1 MLRFGELPNAAAEAD
16 GLIAPHCRCYSARTM
31 MASKIE
37 ELQARV
43 DALERQRYPDENAPV
58 AVVDASMRRARASVE
73 ELGVYSACWKFVPP
87 PYYSWPLEQRAE
99 CLKAPSIHHLCKS
112 LLLENKK
119 VPSESN
125 DITNPRFVL
134 VVIQY
139 AAVLDVNK
147 LKTAIRA
154 LRKDVKARLDESSFD
169 FRIASEEDNREITGY
184 EHNSVTPFGL
194 LKPVPI
200 FASAALETLKF
211 FWMGGGHEH
220 LKLGM
225 AFSDFCRALSPI
237 VADISRPRTAMEM
250 SGDQEGL

>member
-1 MLRFGELPNAAAEAD
+1 MVSCSLRFHTRPK
-16 GLIAPHCRCYSARTM
+16 IATHQKKKHPALCYSVN
-31 MASKIE
+31 MATKIE

-43 DALERQRYPDENAPV
+43 HALELQRYPQENAV
-58 AVVDASMRRARASVE
+58 SVVDASMRRARASVE
-73 ELGVYSACWKFVPP
+73 ELGVYSACWRFVPP
-87 PYYSWPLEQRAE
+87 PYYTWPLEQRAE

-119 VPSESN
+119 VPVESG
-125 DITNPRFVL
+125 DPTNPRYVL

-139 AAVLDVNK
+139 AAVLDVKK
-147 LKTAIRA
+147 LGTAVRS

-169 FRIASEEDNREITGY
+169 FRIASEEDNCEITGY

-200 FASAALETLKF
+200 FVSAALEPLKF

-225 AFSDFCRALSPI
+225 AFSDFCRALSPV
-237 VADISRPRTAMEM
+237 VADISQPRTAMEM
-250 SGDQEGL
+250 SGDHQEGL